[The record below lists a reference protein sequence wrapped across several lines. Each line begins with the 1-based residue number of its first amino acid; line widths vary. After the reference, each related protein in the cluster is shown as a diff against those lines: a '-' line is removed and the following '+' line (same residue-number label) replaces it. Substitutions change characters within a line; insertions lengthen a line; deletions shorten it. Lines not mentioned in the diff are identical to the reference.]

1 MEEPLYHMDRY
12 HPELI
17 VTRPKSRKNVRPS
30 PSKNPIV
37 VDGNNVAYSGDNAS
51 MYNIKLAR
59 ISLIEKG
66 FDPIIVISS
75 ALFHAIDDK
84 DELKRFYNMGWVKVA
99 DDQES
104 DDVEIIE
111 QGMRYQCRIVSND
124 RYSEYR
130 EIYAGRFDFYKLVRF
145 AFAEGRFILEE
156 F

>member
-1 MEEPLYHMDRY
+1 MDRY

-59 ISLIEKG
+59 ISFIEKG